1 MIKFSSI
8 ALPFLFIAAASA
20 YSQDLPKEIRGY
32 KVHREKVTVSAVKS
46 TPESPSEAF
55 VKIGDPKLFELDVT
69 GLTFELPAEITSAK
83 QSGKIDFLTFNDIKV
98 NAISVDIDEY
108 RHPFE
113 FKKGELVSLP
123 KPARIFLP
131 ITGLA
136 QAVWKEMRDSK
147 PEWTVAGRVFVFGRF
162 RRYGFYHK
170 RVVPID
176 FEIKIKNPLK

>member
-1 MIKFSSI
+1 LIKLSSF

-20 YSQDLPKEIRGY
+20 YPQDLPKEIRGY
-32 KVHREKVTVSAVKS
+32 KVHREKITVSSVKS
-46 TPESPSEAF
+46 TVESPSGAF

-69 GLTFELPAEITSAK
+69 GLTFELPAEITSAD
-83 QSGKIDFLTFNDIKV
+83 QSGKVDFLTFQNIKV

-113 FKKGELVSLP
+113 FKKGELVLLP
-123 KPARIFLP
+123 KPARIFLS

-136 QAVWKEMRDSK
+136 QAAWKEMRDSK
-147 PEWTVAGRVFVFGRF
+147 PEWAVAGRVFVFGRF